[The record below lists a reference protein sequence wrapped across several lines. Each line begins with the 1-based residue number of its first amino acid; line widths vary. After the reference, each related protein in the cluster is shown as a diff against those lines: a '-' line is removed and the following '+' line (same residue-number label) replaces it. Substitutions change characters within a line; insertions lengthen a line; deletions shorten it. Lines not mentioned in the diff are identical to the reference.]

1 MNIDEL
7 REEIKRDEGSVNSV
21 YLDHLNLPTCGIG
34 HLITEWDEEYN
45 KPVGTTISE
54 DRVKELFAKDI
65 EITISEC
72 KELFDTFDNLP
83 EEVQKI
89 CANMMFNM
97 GRPRL
102 SKFVKFREAISK
114 SDWLE
119 CAIQMED
126 SRWHKQ
132 VTKRA
137 DRLIKRMEDLGVK
150 EQVA

>member
-21 YLDHLNLPTCGIG
+21 YLDHLNLPTTGIG
-34 HLITEWDEEYN
+34 HLITEKDEEHG
-45 KPVGTTISE
+45 KPVGTKVS
-54 DRVKELFAKDI
+54 DNRVNELFATDI
-65 EITISEC
+65 EVTISEC
-72 KELFDTFDNLP
+72 KELFDNFDDLP

-102 SKFVKFREAISK
+102 SKFKMFRAALANKNWS
-114 SDWLE
+114 E
-119 CAIQMED
+119 CAVQMED

-132 VTKRA
+132 VTNRA
-137 DRLIKRMEDLGVK
+137 NRLISRMRAVEGT
-150 EQVA
+150 